1 MDSDKYRDLAH
12 YAIARDVSVSKV
24 MNRLIDSLILGES
37 TIDPYGSN
45 VMALKRRVERL
56 EELLTG
62 KGDNLGDGKS
72 PETRKQEGMSKEEVA
87 EVVAQIMDGREKEV
101 AKDIALDDAERI
113 EKGETELTYKELTS
127 GWLMSG
133 RMTGK
138 GDNLGDGKSP
148 ETRKKEGMSREEVAE
163 VVAQIMDGREK
174 EMAQDIA
181 LDDAER
187 IEKGETELTYKE
199 LTSAWLMRG
208 RKSGI

>member
-1 MDSDKYRDLAH
+1 MKKMVSFRMDSDKYRDLAH

-24 MNRLIDSLILGES
+24 MNRLVDSLILGES

-72 PETRKQEGMSKEEVA
+72 PETGKQEGMSREEVA

-113 EKGETELTYKELTS
+113 EKGETEIT
-127 GWLMSG
+127 
-133 RMTGK
+133 
-138 GDNLGDGKSP
+138 
-148 ETRKKEGMSREEVAE
+148 A
-163 VVAQIMDGREK
+163 
-174 EMAQDIA
+174 
-181 LDDAER
+181 
-187 IEKGETELTYKE
+187 KE